1 MEWRNTSL
9 IGNYNKKSIWKLNIV
24 KIETAQIIRKNI
36 VVINAKISG
45 NQIIF
50 DYVFLL
56 AMSYSSV
63 YACIGNIKKINT

>member
-1 MEWRNTSL
+1 M
-9 IGNYNKKSIWKLNIV
+9 KKF
-24 KIETAQIIRKNI
+24 

-63 YACIGNIKKINT
+63 YACIGKYKKINT